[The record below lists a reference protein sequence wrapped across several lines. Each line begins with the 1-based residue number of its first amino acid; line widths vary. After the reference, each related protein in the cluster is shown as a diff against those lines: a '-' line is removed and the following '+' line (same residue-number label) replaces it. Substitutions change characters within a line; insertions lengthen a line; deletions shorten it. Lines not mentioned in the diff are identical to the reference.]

1 MRGALSAVEA
11 RWLAI
16 GSQGLGKPRPKT
28 TVSRRHVHDAIATVG
43 TLQLDA
49 INVVARTQFLVL
61 FSRLGA
67 YDVNHLHALTGPGG
81 ELFEYWGHA
90 ASLVPMAA
98 QPLFRWRMAQATQHG
113 DTPLRKERVAAYEK
127 ANKKYIAAVLAEVH
141 ERGPLTAG
149 QLSDPRRQDGEWWD
163 RRSLGRVAL
172 EHLFARGEVAGWRA
186 PNFER
191 VYDIPERVIPAAVLA
206 QPTPTVEEAQRALL
220 LSSARSLGVATVR
233 DLAAYYYIRPKD
245 AALRVREL
253 VESGSLVSVQV
264 DGWSDAAF
272 TTPDVRV
279 RRPPRATATLLS
291 PFDSLIWERSR
302 TSRLFGFDYTIE
314 VYVPEPKRV
323 YGYYVMPL
331 LHGDELV
338 ARFDLKSDRKASV
351 LRVRGAYAEPGADPV
366 AIAPAAVAE
375 LDALR
380 SWLGLDE
387 LVIARKGNLAPA
399 LRRATVA

>member
-1 MRGALSAVEA
+1 MRAGADLSAVEA

-16 GSQGLGKPRPKT
+16 GAQGLGKPRPKG
-28 TVSRRHVHDAIATVG
+28 TVGRRHVHNAIETVG

-67 YDVNHLHALTGPGG
+67 YDPDHLHSLTGPGG

-98 QPLFRWRMAQATQHG
+98 QPLFRWRMAHAG
-113 DTPLRKERVAAYEK
+113 ATPLRVARREEYRK
-127 ANKKYIAAVLAEVH
+127 ANAKYIAAVLAEVRD
-141 ERGPLTAG
+141 RGPLTAG

-163 RRSLGRVAL
+163 RRSQGRVAL
-172 EHLFARGEVAGWRA
+172 EHLFAIGAVAGWRT

-191 VYDIPERVIPAAVLA
+191 VYDIPERVIPAPVLA
-206 QPTPTVEEAQRALL
+206 QPTPTTEEAQRELL
-220 LSSARSLGVATVR
+220 LSSARSLGVATVS
-233 DLAAYYYIRPKD
+233 DLAAYYYIRPK
-245 AALRVREL
+245 AAAARVAEL

-264 DGWSDAAF
+264 DGWRDAAY

-279 RRPPRATATLLS
+279 RRPTRPTATLLS

-331 LHGDELV
+331 LVGDELV
-338 ARFDLKSDRKASV
+338 ARFDLKSDRKVSA
-351 LRVRGAYAEPGADPV
+351 LRVRGAYAEPGADPA

-380 SWLGLDE
+380 SWLGLDN
-387 LVIARKGNLAPA
+387 LAIASTGNLAPA
-399 LRRATVA
+399 LRQATVA